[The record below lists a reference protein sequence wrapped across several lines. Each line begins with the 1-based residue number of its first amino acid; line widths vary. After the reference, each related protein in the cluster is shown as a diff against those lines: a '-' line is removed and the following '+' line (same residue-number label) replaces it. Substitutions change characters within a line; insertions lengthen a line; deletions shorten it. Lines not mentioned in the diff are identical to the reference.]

1 MVSINNKH
9 GGEHEHV
16 KKITDNVNVDM
27 MDIDDEEIVENSEN
41 DREYTPARSQILD
54 SDSARST
61 PTYAWQ
67 TVHGKPSEVMKN
79 TQFNRNAKSISQF
92 LLNTGQVSFFFFK
105 YGGLYV
111 SKLKWIK

>member
-16 KKITDNVNVDM
+16 EKITDNVNVDM

-54 SDSARST
+54 SDSSRST

-92 LLNTGQVSFFFFK
+92 LLNTGQVSFFFK

-111 SKLKWIK
+111 SKLKLIK